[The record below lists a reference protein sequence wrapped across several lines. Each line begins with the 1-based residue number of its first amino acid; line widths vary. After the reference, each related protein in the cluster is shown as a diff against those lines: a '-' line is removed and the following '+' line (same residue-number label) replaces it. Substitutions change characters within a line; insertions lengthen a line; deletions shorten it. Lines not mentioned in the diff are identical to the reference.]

1 MTDAR
6 SNDDAHSGAELP
18 PLHPLA
24 LLLSQLSMA
33 RGNGA
38 SLRRVLDAL
47 ERTELQSVE
56 QITRKRL
63 RKVWRELFP
72 KSQVEERQLSALK
85 DGDYP
90 CLLIDR
96 ETWEVYLCKGQS
108 PGGALLQDSKG
119 QSNVRDPET
128 LNSQVFTFQQFKRRA
143 SQKPLT
149 ASRLHKF

>member
-24 LLLSQLSMA
+24 SLLSQLSMA

-47 ERTELQSVE
+47 ERTDLQSVE
-56 QITRKRL
+56 QINRKRL

-72 KSQVEERQLSALK
+72 KSQVEERPLSALK
-85 DGDYP
+85 DDDYP
-90 CLLIDR
+90 CLLIDS
-96 ETWEVYLCKGQS
+96 ETWEVYLCKEIG
-108 PGGALLQDSKG
+108 
-119 QSNVRDPET
+119 
-128 LNSQVFTFQQFKRRA
+128 RA
-143 SQKPLT
+143 
-149 ASRLHKF
+149 HV